1 MDSIQGLTAVNVL
14 DDTIVNAIN
23 TIRENKKQADETS
36 INEFFN
42 KSLENAKLT
51 KVTLNESLTF
61 RLKNNHITNKLT
73 YGENSYFVNNNGL
86 IEPKKDMGKQLL
98 TDAETPPPKK
108 KNLIAGISDKL
119 ENLQNFFIHE
129 ISDVRTK
136 LKNVMRIKIPVLTEK
151 KRSNNIDLFKK
162 QIHFLKTNAKKKY
175 LIINILLEQ
184 LLNCT

>member
-108 KNLIAGISDKL
+108 KK
-119 ENLQNFFIHE
+119 
-129 ISDVRTK
+129 
-136 LKNVMRIKIPVLTEK
+136 
-151 KRSNNIDLFKK
+151 SNCRYIG
-162 QIHFLKTNAKKKY
+162 
-175 LIINILLEQ
+175 
-184 LLNCT
+184 